1 MITLGL
7 DVGASKIYYVVLQ
20 DKQRLAEGE
29 LKLASK
35 TRQTFLKLCREIGQ
49 QVKKRN
55 ITIEKVGVGLPGIV
69 EGGKLSYAPNFPEL
83 TKLKL
88 AQELEKI
95 FDVKVTL
102 TNDANAFTFAEA
114 TLGAAKGLKNVAGLT
129 LGSGLGGGLVIDG
142 QPYLGKGGA
151 EEVGHMILN
160 LRGKKEAEDL
170 ASAKFFKKFGRTPD
184 ELRQAAK
191 AGDAKAK
198 KAFQEFGQNLGI
210 VIANL
215 VNLIDPEAIVLGGGI
230 TGAYNLF
237 IDQTKK
243 TAAQFIANPKNKN
256 VKILKTTL
264 GSAAGAIGA
273 ALLTR

>member
-20 DKQRLAEGE
+20 NKQRLTEGE
-29 LKLASK
+29 LKLTSR
-35 TRQTFLKLCREIGQ
+35 THQTFLKLCHEIGQ
-49 QVKKRN
+49 QIKKLN
-55 ITIEKVGVGLPGIV
+55 ITVEKVGVGLPGIV

-83 TKLKL
+83 TKLEL
-88 AQELEKI
+88 AQELKKL
-95 FDVKVTL
+95 FNAKVIL

-184 ELRQAAK
+184 ELRQAAE

-243 TAAQFIANPKNKN
+243 TAAQFIANPKNKD

-264 GSAAGAIGA
+264 GPAAGAIGA